1 MPYFVYKINEQ
12 MIVKNLE
19 LLAEFENFKEAK
31 NFAKEQRSANSELAV
46 DAIKVIFAKTELEA
60 EEQLQESRDKPIMME
75 WEK

>member
-12 MIVKNLE
+12 MIVKDLN

-31 NFAKEQRSANSELAV
+31 NFAKEQRSANADQTVES
-46 DAIKVIFAKTELEA
+46 IKVIFANNELEA